1 MKRNNVRK
9 RGNPKSTS
17 LSLTEEYQLHTLAN
31 GIRIAH
37 KQVPYTQ
44 IAHCGIMLDIGSRD
58 ELPDQQGLAHFWEHM
73 AFKGTEKRSS
83 YHIINRLENVGGEL
97 NAYTTKEKICFHA
110 SVLDDHFDK
119 AMDLLADIT
128 FHSIFPEKQIERER
142 NVILEEMS
150 MYVDSPED
158 AIQDDFDQLVFV
170 NHALG
175 NNILGTAETVNSFG
189 REQLFKFINDNID
202 TERIVVSSVS
212 RLPFSKVVKTAE
224 KYLGDVPARKTSR
237 VRIAP
242 ELYTPVHQQKE
253 RSISQAQVAM
263 GQPAYGLLDDRRLP
277 LFMLVNLLGG
287 PGMNSRFNLSLREKY
302 GFVYSIEGNYTP
314 YLDTGFMGIFFGTE
328 KKQLAKSI
336 SLINKELKKIRE
348 VPLSVLQLHQT
359 KVQLMGQ
366 LAMSEESNMS
376 FMLMMAKSL
385 LDTGRVD
392 SLPEIF
398 AEIELITSAQL
409 QEISQEMFDERN
421 FSYLT
426 FLPEE

>member
-9 RGNPKSTS
+9 RGNPKTS
-17 LSLTEEYQLHTLAN
+17 SLTLTEEYQLHTLAN

-58 ELPDQQGLAHFWEHM
+58 ELPHQQGLAHFWEHM

-110 SVLDDHFDK
+110 SVLDDHFEK

-128 FHSIFPEKQIERER
+128 FHSVFPDKQIERER
-142 NVILEEMS
+142 NVIIEEMS
-150 MYVDSPED
+150 MYIDSPED
-158 AIQDDFDQLVFV
+158 AIQDDFDQLVFP

-189 REQLFKFINDNID
+189 RAELHQFINENID
-202 TERIVVSSVS
+202 TEQIVVSSVS
-212 RLPFSKVVKTAE
+212 RLPFSKVIRLAE
-224 KYLGDVPARKTSR
+224 KYLGDVPHRKTN
-237 VRIAP
+237 RIRQAP
-242 ELYTPVHQQKE
+242 ALYSPLHQQKE
-253 RSISQAQVAM
+253 RSISQAQCAM
-263 GQPAYGLLDDRRLP
+263 GQPAYALLDDRRLP
-277 LFMLVNLLGG
+277 FFMLVNLLGG

-328 KKQLAKSI
+328 KKQLNKSI
-336 SLINKELKKIRE
+336 SLIHKELKRVRE

-385 LDTGRVD
+385 LDTGKVD

-398 AEIELITSAQL
+398 TEIEQITSSEL
-409 QEISQEMFDERN
+409 QEIAIDMFNEQN